1 MCVYMFVCVYG
12 WGVEGEGE
20 EGEGRE
26 GERVGERKIEIE
38 IYIKDWLHDCGS
50 SLSQNP

>member
-1 MCVYMFVCVYG
+1 MCTCLSVCMYV
-12 WGVEGEGE
+12 GVEGEGE

-26 GERVGERKIEIE
+26 GERVRERKIEIE